1 LEQWWHDRL
10 VHESN
15 ADRILFAVH
24 SNADPGWKVRFLHM
38 QMDQIKGNFWTEL
51 NCSFF
56 GVDDRGYFLR
66 ELTYLMAP
74 MLRTS

>member
-24 SNADPGWKVRFLHM
+24 SNADPG
-38 QMDQIKGNFWTEL
+38 
-51 NCSFF
+51 
-56 GVDDRGYFLR
+56 
-66 ELTYLMAP
+66 
-74 MLRTS
+74 